1 MISGIIAGA
10 TALGGSIF
18 SAIKSKRDRK
28 RAEKSQRQ
36 AEQRQL
42 EINRQIANEDEQ
54 RRRQALLDD
63 ASLQK
68 QGYKNAGMSTAS
80 LTPSA
85 NTVGATAA
93 VDTRSS
99 FTPSESP
106 MSVGL
111 QAYQQAQLT
120 AQNLELGAEQVK
132 SMKLDNENKE
142 KDLEDKEG
150 FFNAVRSI
158 FGNEYTPSSLQALTM
173 DLQLK
178 RDSLAFKGAQRLF
191 KNTESIEAFNE
202 AMAKWRLEHKEF
214 YDIFN
219 GMPEQMKQKISLEI
233 AGMRNENQFKAWYN
247 DFQKTVSNLDYFI
260 KKQEAKIRRE
270 SHNMNINLQ
279 AQSYQFN
286 RETHGM
292 DMAHNKKMY
301 KAQEDLS
308 DLETYYDMRDWL
320 NSDQSKDGGYFKHHM
335 RGIKI
340 GFRSLFDT
348 MQSATNVGSSLV
360 KLGK

>member
-1 MISGIIAGA
+1 MVSGIIAGA
-10 TALGGSIF
+10 TALGSGIF

-28 RAEKSQRQ
+28 RADKAQKE

-42 EINRQIANEDEQ
+42 EMSRQLAKEDEQ
-54 RRRQALLDD
+54 RRRQALIDD

-68 QGYKNAGMSTAS
+68 QGYRNAGISTAS

-85 NTVGATAA
+85 NTVGSTAG
-93 VDTRSS
+93 VDTQSS
-99 FTPSESP
+99 FAPSENP
-106 MSVGL
+106 LNIGL
-111 QAYQQAQLT
+111 QAYQQAQQT
-120 AQNLELGAEQVK
+120 AKSIEIAEEQVK
-132 SMKLDNENKE
+132 GMKLDNEAKE
-142 KDLEDKEG
+142 QDIADKEG

-158 FGNEYTPSSLQALTM
+158 FGQNYTPSSLQALTT

-178 RDSLAFKGAQRLF
+178 RDSLAYQGAQRLF

-202 AMAKWRLEHKEF
+202 AMAKWKLEHKEF
-214 YDIFN
+214 YDFFN
-219 GMPEQMKQKISLEI
+219 GMPEQMKQKTSLEI
-233 AGMRNENQFKAWYN
+233 AGMRSDNQFKVWYN
-247 DFQKTVSNLDYFI
+247 DFQKTVANLDYFI
-260 KKQEAKIRRE
+260 KKQEAKLRRE
-270 SHNMNINLQ
+270 SHNMNMNLQ
-279 AQSYQFN
+279 AQSFQFN
-286 RETHGM
+286 RENHGM
-292 DMAHNKKMY
+292 NMSHNKKMY

-320 NSDQSKDGGYFKHHM
+320 NTDQAKDGGFFKHHM

-348 MQSATNVGSSLV
+348 MQSATNVGSSIV